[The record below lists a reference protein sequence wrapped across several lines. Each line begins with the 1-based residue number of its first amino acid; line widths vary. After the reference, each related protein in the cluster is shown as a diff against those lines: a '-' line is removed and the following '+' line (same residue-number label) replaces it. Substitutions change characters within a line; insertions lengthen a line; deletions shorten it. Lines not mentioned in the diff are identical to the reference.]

1 MENFII
7 GVRFQQG
14 GKIYHFSAD
23 PYREDLL
30 VGDRVIVE
38 TNRGPQLVEVVQI
51 LENPKPPE
59 NGSWKPIVRRAT
71 PRDLLLRQYWE
82 QKEAEA
88 LVNCQAKIRA
98 ARLAG
103 VKVVAAEFNL
113 SGDQLVFLYTYDGDG
128 KLNLTPVRKAMRSL
142 YRAQITMRKIGP
154 RDAARIMGG
163 MGACGL
169 ETRCCSLY
177 MGESCSITIKMA
189 KAQNVSLASS
199 EITGMCG
206 RLRCCLRHEY
216 EVYAEA
222 LKGMPKV
229 KKRVMTPQGEG
240 KVIKVNA
247 LKETVLVKLPESGV
261 KEFHRDEISLPQAK

>member
-1 MENFII
+1 MNVLVV
-7 GVRFQQG
+7 GVRFQAG
-14 GKIYHFSAD
+14 GKIYHFDATPFRD
-23 PYREDLL
+23 RIRL
-30 VGDRVIVE
+30 GDRVIVE
-38 TNRGPQLVEVVQI
+38 THRGPQVVEVVQV
-51 LENPKPPE
+51 LENPEPPK
-59 NGSWKPIVRRAT
+59 NGEWKPVLRLAT

-82 QKEAEA
+82 QKETEA
-88 LVNCQAKIRA
+88 VVNCQAKVRA
-98 ARLAG
+98 ARLSG

-113 SGDQLVFLYTYDGDG
+113 SGDQLTFLYTYEGDG
-128 KLNLTPVRKAMRSL
+128 KLNLSPVRKAMGDL
-142 YRAQITMRKIGP
+142 YNAEVTMRKIGP

-216 EVYAEA
+216 PIYEEL
-222 LKGMPKV
+222 LKGLPKV
-229 KKRVMTPQGEG
+229 KKRVVTPMGEG

-247 LKETVLVKLPESGV
+247 LKGTVLVKLEESI
-261 KEFHRDEISLPQAK
+261 KEFHRDEVRLP